1 MTNQQKNVLRIVKS
15 YMDEARQKIDIVRF
29 QTEPPLSEEEYSKLS
44 EIHGLLCEATDKLY
58 NV

>member
-1 MTNQQKNVLRIVKS
+1 MTQENKKKLAKAKQYIDK
-15 YMDEARQKIDIVRF
+15 ARAELDKVRF
-29 QTEPPLSEEEYSKLS
+29 NDESWMTDEEYSKLS

>member
-1 MTNQQKNVLRIVKS
+1 MTKKDKERLAKAKEHIDK
-15 YMDEARQKIDIVRF
+15 ARAELDIVRF
-29 QTEPPLSEEEYSKLS
+29 YTENWLSDEEYSKLS

>member
-1 MTNQQKNVLRIVKS
+1 MNQENKKKLAKAKGYIDK
-15 YMDEARQKIDIVRF
+15 ARAELDKVRF
-29 QTEPPLSEEEYSKLS
+29 DTENWLSDEEYSKLS

>member
-1 MTNQQKNVLRIVKS
+1 MNQEDKERLAKVKEHI
-15 YMDEARQKIDIVRF
+15 DKARAELDIVRF
-29 QTEPPLSEEEYSKLS
+29 YTESWLSDEEYSKLS